1 MTIRF
6 GSESMVKQIY
16 GKKPEFT
23 NTYLVI
29 QAFYPLS
36 HTLKNTISC
45 TSAFC

>member
-6 GSESMVKQIY
+6 GPESMVKQIY

-29 QAFYPLS
+29 QAFYPLYL
-36 HTLKNTISC
+36 TLQNAVSC